1 MIRVLL
7 VDDEPLARDVLR
19 ARLASSSDVEIVGEA
34 GDGPS
39 AVRSIRRLQPDLVF
53 LDVQMPQMNGF
64 QVLEQLDPDE
74 LPVVIFVTAH
84 DQYAIQAFERHA
96 LGYVLKPVTA
106 ARFDAALER
115 ARQEC
120 GRQRDLGSYHQ
131 LVELLAQARNRP
143 LKEDRSGTVRR
154 LTVQDGER
162 FVVLD
167 VDEIDHA
174 EAQGNYVMLHSG
186 KRHFLER
193 MTLSSLEKRL
203 DPENFARIH
212 RSRIVNIR
220 RVAALV
226 PLAHGEFEVVLHDDT
241 RLRMGRGYRHRLL
254 PPS

>member
-7 VDDEPLARDVLR
+7 VDDELLARDALR

-34 GDGPS
+34 GDGSS
-39 AVRSIRRLQPDLVF
+39 AVRSIRRLKPDLVF
-53 LDVQMPQMNGF
+53 LDVQMPEMNGF

-74 LPVVIFVTAH
+74 LPVVIFVSAH

-120 GRQRDLGSYHQ
+120 SRQRDLGSYHR
-131 LVELLAQARNRP
+131 LVELLAQAKGSEP
-143 LKEDRSGTVRR
+143 LRR
-154 LTVQDGER
+154 LTVRDGEQ

-174 EAQGNYVMLHSG
+174 EAQGNYVMLYSG
-186 KRHFLER
+186 KRRFLER
-193 MTLSSLEKRL
+193 MTLSSLEQRL
-203 DPENFARIH
+203 GPESFARIH

-226 PLAHGEFEVVLHDDT
+226 PLSHGEFEVVLHDDT
-241 RLRMGRGYRHRLL
+241 RLRMGRGYRHRLFF